1 MPSAVEQ
8 TKRQVSRSRRI
19 SWICSWVALSSRIH
33 RPCGHRPYGAPHG
46 GLEQLLVESASK
58 NSVVVGAVADV
69 SVLKTEFKQ
78 IQSTAD
84 THTVQLQFL
93 ASDQQRNAALQ
104 GKIFDALKSLGA
116 DLQNVDKHLSA
127 VDAHVSDQ
135 ADQIRELRS
144 ERNNRLCPPKTKQ
157 IGGRLRGSPSP
168 PPTKSRLI
176 AFNVKLRSTPSA
188 LKMPKRRGMWPLA

>member
-8 TKRQVSRSRRI
+8 TEAPSEPIKTNLVDLLLGSTLVKGSI
-19 SWICSWVALSSRIH
+19 ALAGIVLMALLTVGWNS
-33 RPCGHRPYGAPHG
+33 Y
-46 GLEQLLVESASK
+46 LVESASK

-144 ERNNRLCPPKTKQ
+144 ERK
-157 IGGRLRGSPSP
+157 
-168 PPTKSRLI
+168 
-176 AFNVKLRSTPSA
+176 
-188 LKMPKRRGMWPLA
+188 